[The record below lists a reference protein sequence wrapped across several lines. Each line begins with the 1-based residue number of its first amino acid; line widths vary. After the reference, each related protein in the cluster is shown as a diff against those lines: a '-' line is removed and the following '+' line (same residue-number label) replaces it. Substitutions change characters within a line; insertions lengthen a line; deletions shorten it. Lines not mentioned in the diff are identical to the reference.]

1 MNKHLI
7 QFIKNSLILVC
18 LLSLATPAGAR
29 MSIRRVEHAEQPA
42 CSSFLLITDTPV
54 ILERGSDDDT
64 RTFDLALQGL
74 DIHEELEP
82 FFSNDDS
89 DSPTD
94 NLACITS
101 VQTSWIGMHRVQLS
115 FTPGQGLT
123 SMVESDQTRVGQKY
137 HTLVH
142 VYTESLVDNTDVE
155 DTRAATLPINKPLEI
170 KKPKALRVSIAV
182 MADTGDVLNTGG
194 DFDDEDLGFDSNFEV
209 RRARITAKGRIGN
222 WLYKTRLNVVNLVN
236 NNDNDNE
243 AKIDRAYIGYTG
255 WKVLELRIGL
265 QPEPFG
271 LEKSTSS
278 KYISFME
285 RSLLD
290 TFTPE
295 DNLGILAISRIADPL
310 IIQLGAYV
318 ERPYPDGSKTDKS
331 VTGRIFYDPIRRHRK
346 LLHLGVSYSY
356 REPLDNRVRYKE
368 RPEAHLAGNLFK
380 SDRFQDVDWTG
391 LTGLEAAYLLGPVS
405 LQAEY
410 VRSSIMQDS
419 TDRDRDVD
427 GYYAYVSWF
436 LTGESRPYSNG
447 NFGRIRPGHSVGK
460 PGHSAGK
467 IGWGAWELALR
478 YSVLKDDEDQQL
490 ADITYALNWY
500 LTKRTR
506 FMLNWV
512 HTDYESDDTDGQAN
526 IGQVR
531 LQQLF

>member
-7 QFIKNSLILVC
+7 PFLKKSLILVC
-18 LLSLATPAGAR
+18 LLSLAAPVGAQ
-29 MSIRRVEHAEQPA
+29 MSIRRVERAEHPA

-54 ILERGSDDDT
+54 ILEHGSDDAAY
-64 RTFDLALQGL
+64 TFDIALQGL

-82 FFSNDDS
+82 FFSND
-89 DSPTD
+89 SPTD
-94 NLACITS
+94 KLACITS
-101 VQTSWIGMHRVQLS
+101 VQTSRIGMHRVLLS

-123 SMVESDQTRVGQKY
+123 SRVQSAQTRIGQKY
-137 HTLVH
+137 HTIVH
-142 VYTESLVDNTDVE
+142 VYTDPLVETTGAE
-155 DTRAATLPINKPLEI
+155 DTRAVTASRNQPRAK
-170 KKPKALRVSIAV
+170 KKPQALRVSVAV
-182 MADTGDVLNTGG
+182 MADSGEVLNTGG
-194 DFDDEDLGFDSNFEV
+194 DFDKKDLGFDSNFEV
-209 RRARITAKGRIGN
+209 RRARITAKGQIGN
-222 WLYKTRLNVVNLVN
+222 WSYKTRLNVVNLVN
-236 NNDNDNE
+236 KNDNDNE
-243 AKIDRAYIGYTG
+243 AKIDRFYIGYTG
-255 WKVLELRIGL
+255 WKALELRIGL

-290 TFTPE
+290 MFTPE
-295 DNLGILAISRIADPL
+295 DNLGIMAISRIADPL
-310 IIQLGAYV
+310 IVQLGAYV

-331 VTGRIFYDPIRRHRK
+331 VTGRIYYDPIRQRRK
-346 LLHLGVSYSY
+346 LLHLGASYSY

-380 SDRFQDVDWTG
+380 SDRFRDVEWVG

-410 VRSSIMQDS
+410 VRSSIRQGS
-419 TDRDRDVD
+419 ANRDRNVD
-427 GYYAYVSWF
+427 GYYAYMSWF

-447 NFGRIRPGHSVGK
+447 NFGRVRPGHSVGK
-460 PGHSAGK
+460 R
-467 IGWGAWELALR
+467 GWGAWELALR
-478 YSVLKDDEDQQL
+478 YSVLEDDEDQQL

-500 LTKRTR
+500 LTKKTR

-512 HTDYESDDTDGQAN
+512 HTDYKSDDSDGQAN